1 MRKTLKL
8 LVVLFAFT
16 LLSACS
22 NEAAASDPGED
33 EVKIGFSMSNLND
46 TFLNYVLNATQEE
59 AAERGIDIRVE
70 NAEDDLIRQQDQ
82 INALIHNEVDGLI
95 VIPVDTSAMQ
105 PITDAAQEAGIPLIY
120 LNRNPYTDKE
130 EEMPE
135 GVYYVGSE
143 EKKAGHMQ
151 MEYIGELMGGEGGI
165 GILLG
170 ILGSEAQVQRTAG
183 VKEVIQEKYPDIE
196 VLAEETAKWQRD
208 QAVSITE
215 NWLMTYGDRMNA
227 IVSNNDEMALGAL
240 QAIQNNGRDDMY
252 LIGMDAVADA
262 LTAVKEGKLAGTVFQ
277 DAVGQGSAAVDVMD
291 QVLKGEA
298 PEEQAIFVPYELITA
313 ENVDKYMK

>member
-8 LVVLFAFT
+8 LVMLFAFT
-16 LLSACS
+16 LLGACA

-33 EVKIGFSMSNLND
+33 DLKIGFSMSNLND
-46 TFLNYVLNATQEE
+46 TFLNYVLNAAQEE
-59 AAERGIDIRVE
+59 AGARGIEIRVE

-105 PITDAAQEAGIPLIY
+105 PITDAAQEAGVPLIY

-135 GVYYVGSE
+135 GVYFVGSE
-143 EKKAGHMQ
+143 ERTAGRLQ
-151 MEYIGELMGGEGGI
+151 MEHIGELMGEKGGI
-165 GILLG
+165 GILTG

-183 VKEVIQEKYPDIE
+183 VKEVIQEKYPDID

-208 QAVSITE
+208 QAVSIAE
-215 NWLMTYGDRMNA
+215 NWLMTYGDRINA

-252 LIGMDAVADA
+252 LIGVDAIPDA
-262 LTAVKEGKLAGTVFQ
+262 LTAVKEGDLAGTIFQ
-277 DAVGQGSAAVDVMD
+277 DAEGQGGTAVEVMD
-291 QVLKGEA
+291 QILKGNK
-298 PEEQAIFVPYELITA
+298 PEEPSVLIPYELVTN
-313 ENVDKYMK
+313 ENVDEYMN